1 VKRAERHDIEIGIP
15 LLNGVG
21 AFVSNK
27 TKCLVQ
33 NESVGRRRR
42 NEEKHLSINV
52 TAIGIG

>member
-1 VKRAERHDIEIGIP
+1 
-15 LLNGVG
+15 LNGVG

-27 TKCLVQ
+27 TKCLAQ
-33 NESVGRRRR
+33 TESVGRRQG